1 LVRERAAFPLHRD
14 SGNAAVTVT
23 KNSTGRCCLPNLDAP
38 GLSRSFEEQRIERK
52 PPDGQA
58 ETDGTRV
65 LRRLNQW
72 NRIATMEDVLARE
85 RR

>member
-1 LVRERAAFPLHRD
+1 MVVP
-14 SGNAAVTVT
+14 VTSVLLE
-23 KNSTGRCCLPNLDAP
+23 G
-38 GLSRSFEEQRIERK
+38 RK

-58 ETDGTRV
+58 ETGGARV

-72 NRIATMEDVLARE
+72 NRIATTEDVLARE